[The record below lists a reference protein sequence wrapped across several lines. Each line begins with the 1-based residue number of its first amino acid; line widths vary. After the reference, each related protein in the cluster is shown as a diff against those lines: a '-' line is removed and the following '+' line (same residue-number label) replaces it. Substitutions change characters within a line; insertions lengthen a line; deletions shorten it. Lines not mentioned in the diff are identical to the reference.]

1 MNKQLLK
8 NNYLVVPNF
17 IWLEDALH
25 LASQFRQHCLNSNLS
40 GDEQAPNSMAMYDFI
55 PFVRLLNEKVPDIT
69 DLLGE
74 KVLPTYTYAR
84 VYKNGSVLERH
95 RDRPACEIS
104 VTLNLNKDA
113 SWPIHFQRP
122 DGSETFIELD
132 PGDAALY
139 LGCRADHWRTE
150 YQGQEYTQLFMHY
163 VRSYGPYSWAYFDKN
178 KSLADPSLIPAQHSL
193 KNVPNDNSWEIT
205 VL

>member
-1 MNKQLLK
+1 VNKQLLK
-8 NNYLVVPNF
+8 NNYLLIPNF
-17 IWLEDALH
+17 IWAEDALY
-25 LASQFRQHCLNSNLS
+25 LGDEFRKHCLNNSLS
-40 GDEQAPNSMAMYDFI
+40 GDEQAPNSMAMYDFM
-55 PFVRLLNEKVPDIT
+55 PFVRLLNEKVSDVS

-104 VTLNLNKDA
+104 ITLNLNKDA
-113 SWPIHFQRP
+113 NWPIFFQRP
-122 DGSETFIELD
+122 DGFESHVELS

-139 LGCRADHWRTE
+139 LGCRADHWRDA
-150 YQGQEYTQLFMHY
+150 YNGQECNQVFMHY
-163 VRSYGPYSWAYFDKN
+163 DRSFGPYSWAYFDKN
-178 KSLADPSLIPAQHSL
+178 KTE
-193 KNVPNDNSWEIT
+193 KNAINHVNTVNNDWQIN